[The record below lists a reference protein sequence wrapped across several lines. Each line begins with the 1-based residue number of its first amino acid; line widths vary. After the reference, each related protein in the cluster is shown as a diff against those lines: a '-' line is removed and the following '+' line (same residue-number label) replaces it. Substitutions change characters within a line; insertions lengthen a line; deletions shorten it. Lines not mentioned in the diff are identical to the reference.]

1 MMKKML
7 LTLVTSALLTVP
19 LAVHASDHAHEN
31 EGHGAKHQTV
41 ADSVVAKERERLAES
56 TKGKGFGPQSPRD
69 IDVLEGH
76 NARLFSAAPA
86 SRNMNLCNIHFH
98 KNAEHKA
105 HDFSV
110 YAGNSNGNGYLSG
123 YKYSGHLSKK
133 ELQPIKKHVC
143 NSHHGDGALMSG
155 DTIEVHYVY
164 TTAQV
169 KPGQSLEACF
179 NKDIPNQ
186 NPQLRVETQV
196 YVVVNDKHALD
207 FKDLTKVEKT
217 GSGLYQAV
225 GIPNNMGE
233 PVQYE
238 GSTTGSGYNEKG
250 SPYQVTW
257 SVRPHVAKVNI
268 ATVGKWCESNIF
280 KENHGHGVRN
290 LVKNPDLLSQ
300 IN

>member
-1 MMKKML
+1 MLKKTL
-7 LTLVTSALLTVP
+7 LTLATSALLAAP
-19 LAVHASDHAHEN
+19 LAVHASEHGH
-31 EGHGAKHQTV
+31 EGHDTYQAV
-41 ADSVVAKERERLAES
+41 ADSVLATERKILAEN
-56 TKGKGFGPQSPRD
+56 TQGKGFGPQSPRD
-69 IDVLEGH
+69 IDAISGQNKRIFEV
-76 NARLFSAAPA
+76 APA
-86 SRNMNLCNIHFH
+86 STSMNLCNIHFH

-105 HDFSV
+105 QDFSV
-110 YAGNSNGNGYLSG
+110 YAGNGNGDGYLSG

-133 ELQPIKKHVC
+133 ELKPMKGHIC

-169 KPGQSLEACF
+169 KPGPTLGSCLS
-179 NKDIPNQ
+179 KDVIN
-186 NPQLRVETQV
+186 NPQLRVETQI
-196 YVVVNDKHALD
+196 YVVVNDKNALD
-207 FKDLTKVEKT
+207 FKNLTKVVQT
-217 GSGLYQAV
+217 ASGLYQAE
-225 GIPNNMGE
+225 GIPDNTGA

-238 GSTTGSGYNEKG
+238 GSTTGPGYNEKG

-300 IN
+300 IK